1 MLIILYAIG
10 AVILLTLTFG
20 IIKAMDHEPVRK
32 LTPIEERRFEIE
44 PVVVL
49 QKLTP
54 GKGWETL

>member
-1 MLIILYAIG
+1 MIILYAIG
-10 AVILLTLTFG
+10 AVLLLTLTFG
-20 IIKAMDHEPVRK
+20 LIKAMEREPIKK
-32 LTPIEERRFEIE
+32 LTPIEEKRFEI